1 MSITTDQHKMASPA
15 PASASPSSGQKRTIF
30 DLAESPNKR
39 RKTMVKKRRLLA
51 ALMNHKTNPGHCEIQ
66 TSNDGTKRVKCAQ
79 KPGSVYSQ
87 NYLSPPVRIKY
98 VRLNAGGDMGQYKKY
113 LEGKTPD
120 GLVQQDQAKLTC
132 TVVPGGLTEE
142 IHNQQNEF
150 IAFLEDRF
158 NALLPLM
165 WDITKQKDKY
175 VKKAKKLYKKLSPE
189 EQATK
194 AYEMFRNDARVP
206 FHAEDALKQF
216 TVETSA
222 FKRDGERVEPCF
234 FDRANKQI
242 MDLEELRDG
251 AVVRIGMSIN
261 TYETPA
267 GMVGIKM
274 RLDPYNNVLFKN
286 GTGRTGPSESELG
299 WQQEPSFTE
308 RNGNIYA
315 NGSSGGQ
322 FLIRTPDC
330 TSLYPLASNEGRTM
344 NGVTIGPE
352 NAKYGETL
360 GETPE
365 TKEFFDH
372 VENLCKRAVEYM
384 FDSPNI
390 LKTQVE
396 AEMSDAQAAADEGED
411 PRTLALENFMD
422 AAKLPVQEKNGQRI
436 MKLTQRTTY
445 AKSGDTISFQL
456 VDPEGNLEDADGN
469 TYSLDDLSAGDIT
482 SKVIALSPWIS
493 PAGDAY
499 GVSLKVSPNY
509 PIHIVTRGAGTTTT
523 DLTGGNDMSFLDSI

>member
-1 MSITTDQHKMASPA
+1 
-15 PASASPSSGQKRTIF
+15 
-30 DLAESPNKR
+30 
-39 RKTMVKKRRLLA
+39 MVKKRRLLA
-51 ALMNHKTNPGHCEIQ
+51 ALMNFKTNPGHCEIQ

-79 KPGSVYSQ
+79 KPGSMYAQ
-87 NYLSPPVRIKY
+87 NYLSPPVKIKY

-132 TVVPGGLTEE
+132 TIVPGRLTEE

-150 IAFLEDRF
+150 IAFLEERF
-158 NALLPLM
+158 NTLLPLM

-175 VKKAKKLYKKLSPE
+175 VKKASKLYKKLSPE

-194 AYEMFRNDARVP
+194 AYEMFCNDARVP
-206 FHAEDALKQF
+206 FRSDDSPKQF

-234 FDRANKQI
+234 FDRQGKQI
-242 MDLEELRDG
+242 MDLEELRDD
-251 AVVRIGMSIN
+251 ACVRIGMSIN

-267 GMVGIKM
+267 GMFGIKM
-274 RLDPYNNVLFKN
+274 RLDPYNNVLFAN
-286 GTGRTGPSESELG
+286 GSGRTGPSESEIS
-299 WQQEPSFTE
+299 WQQEPTFVE

-315 NGSSGGQ
+315 NGSYGGQ
-322 FLIRTPDC
+322 FLMRTPDC
-330 TSLYPLASNEGRTM
+330 TSIYPLASNEGRSM

-360 GETPE
+360 VETEE
-365 TKEFFDH
+365 TKDFFDH
-372 VENLCKRAVEYM
+372 VENICKSAVEFM
-384 FDSPNI
+384 FDSPNV
-390 LKTQVE
+390 LKAQVE
-396 AEMSDAQAAADEGED
+396 AEMTDAQAAADEGED

-422 AAKLPVQEKNGQRI
+422 AAKLPVQDRDGRRI

-445 AKSGDTISFQL
+445 AKSGDPISFKL
-456 VDPEGNLEDADGN
+456 LSVEPEDN
-469 TYSLDDLSAGDIT
+469 TYTLEDLSAGSVT
-482 SKVIALSPWIS
+482 SKVIGISPWIS

-499 GVSLKVSPNY
+499 GVSLKISPNY
-509 PIHIVTRGAGTTTT
+509 DIQVVKPGNGAAAT
-523 DLTGGNDMSFLDSI
+523 DLTGGNDMSFLDAI